1 MQAFATASAFRHA
14 RLTLMTERATEFIDV
29 TPRVQAMVKSAGI
42 HTGMVNI
49 QTLHTTTG
57 IVLQEHEPLLLE
69 DFTALLERT
78 APAEAPYHH
87 DDLRIRTVNLTPDER
102 LNGHA
107 HCRALLLSAFACLNI
122 VNGRLQLGR
131 WQRVFLVE
139 LDGPRT
145 RELSVL
151 LMGEA
156 AQ

>member
-14 RLTLMTERATEFIDV
+14 KLRLMTERATEFIDV
-29 TPRVQAMVKSAGI
+29 TERVQALVKSAGI
-42 HTGMVNI
+42 HTGVLNI

-57 IVLQEHEPLLLE
+57 IVLQEHEPLLLG
-69 DFTALLERT
+69 DFAALLERA
-78 APAEAPYHH
+78 APVEAPYRH
-87 DDLRIRTVNLTPDER
+87 DDLRIRTVNLIPDER